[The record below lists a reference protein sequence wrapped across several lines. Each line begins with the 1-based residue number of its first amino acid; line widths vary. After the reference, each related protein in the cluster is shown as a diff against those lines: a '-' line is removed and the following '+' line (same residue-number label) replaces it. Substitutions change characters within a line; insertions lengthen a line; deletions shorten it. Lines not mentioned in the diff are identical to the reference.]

1 MKRKQHH
8 LKLNT
13 HILRWIMMLL
23 VMGMM
28 FIASPRIMIGD
39 SGDTDVIIDAMKDE
53 MARSMTSLK
62 IENMEKP
69 YYMEYSLIDH
79 WQLEIKGSF
88 GSLTTS
94 DETRRRMLKVGIRVG
109 SPQLD
114 NTGFVERRSIFR
126 SIMGGSGSA
135 VIDDDY
141 NALRHD
147 LWLTTDSTY
156 KEALQQLAG
165 KKAYLKNQAQTE
177 EIPDFSKEESVQ
189 KILPRKTLKI
199 DREKWEKTI
208 KKLSTIFRQ
217 FPALHESHVEM
228 RIILNHRYFVN
239 SEGTV
244 VRQPETLVS
253 LAAHAAT
260 QASDGMKLKHYIP
273 FYAPSIEGLPGE
285 TQLTAGIKK
294 MAEELTAL
302 ASAPVLENYIGPV
315 LFTGQASAELFA
327 QAMVPHLSGERP
339 PLSDMPGQTGS
350 SSKLANRLNRKVLP
364 RELSIIDDPTLTTF
378 EKQPLIGSY
387 EIDDE
392 GVAARPVTLVEK
404 GVLKTLLMSRRP
416 RKEISNSNGHARAGL
431 RGNAGVQI
439 GNLVITADQGKT
451 YQELKKELLQ
461 LCQDQQLP
469 FGLIIKTLDNPGI
482 TGMERDV
489 FSIFLRSG
497 RSGTPAVTSPVMMV
511 RVYVEDGR
519 EELVRGISIGDFKVG
534 DLKDIAAV
542 GNDSYVL
549 QRLLSSGGGM
559 MSSVFMFLSSRGGG
573 GIGVPASIV
582 APSVLFEELEFKK
595 KEEKGKKPPLMTHP
609 FFPK

>member
-1 MKRKQHH
+1 MKRKRHH

-13 HILRWIMMLL
+13 HIFCRIILLLAIGMML
-23 VMGMM
+23 
-28 FIASPRIMIGD
+28 IASPRMMIGD

-69 YYMEYSLIDH
+69 YYMEYSLLDH
-79 WQLEIKGSF
+79 WQVEIEGSF
-88 GSLTTS
+88 GSLTAS
-94 DETRRRMLKVGIRVG
+94 DESRQRMLKVGVRVG
-109 SPQLD
+109 SHQLD
-114 NTGFVERRSIFR
+114 NTAFVDRSSMFR
-126 SIMGGSGSA
+126 SIMGGSGST

-141 NALRHD
+141 NAIRHD
-147 LWLTTDSTY
+147 LWLTTDKTY

-177 EIPDFSKEESVQ
+177 EIPDFSKEESVR

-208 KKLSTIFRQ
+208 KKLSAIFRQ

-239 SEGTV
+239 SEGTA

-253 LAAHAAT
+253 LVAHAET

-273 FYAPSIEGLPGE
+273 FYAPTVDGLPGE
-285 TQLTAGIKK
+285 EQLTAGIKK

-315 LFTGQASAELFA
+315 LFTGQASGELFT
-327 QAMVPHLSGERP
+327 QALVPHLSGERP

-350 SSKLANRLNRKVLP
+350 SGKLANRLNRKVLP
-364 RELSIIDDPTLTTF
+364 RELSIIDDPTRTMF
-378 EKQPLIGSY
+378 DRQPLIGSY
-387 EIDDE
+387 AVDDE
-392 GVAARPVTLVEK
+392 GVVSRPVTLVER

-416 RKEISNSNGHARAGL
+416 GKEISNSNGHARAGL

-439 GNLVITADQGKT
+439 GNLVITAAQGKT
-451 YQELKKELLQ
+451 YRELKKELLQ
-461 LCQDQQLP
+461 LCQDQQMP
-469 FGLIIKTLDNPGI
+469 SGLIIKTLDNPGI
-482 TGMERDV
+482 TGMERDA
-489 FSIFLRSG
+489 FSIFMRGS
-497 RSGTPAVTSPVMMV
+497 RSGTPITSPVVMV
-511 RVYVEDGR
+511 RVHVKDGR
-519 EELVRGISIGDFKVG
+519 EELVRGISISGLEVG

-582 APSVLFEELEFKK
+582 APSVLFEEIEFKK

-609 FFPK
+609 FFIK